1 MFSKI
6 FLALM
11 VLTLTFSVNAQVQ
24 GDLIQPS
31 ASIQITTDSFHSAID
46 TVRDN
51 WGSICVCKGLMSR
64 SGVTTTNPVV
74 EINLLQDPPDVWVV
88 VAVPVGQPVGY
99 IFRRIRST
107 NTTCPLDSIVCF
119 PR

>member
-46 TVRDN
+46 TGQLGVDMCLQRADVSLRRDDDQ
-51 WGSICVCKGLMSR
+51 
-64 SGVTTTNPVV
+64 SG
-74 EINLLQDPPDVWVV
+74 
-88 VAVPVGQPVGY
+88 
-99 IFRRIRST
+99 
-107 NTTCPLDSIVCF
+107 C
-119 PR
+119 